1 VFCNETVTY
10 CCSADTDKEHT
21 ARDLQSFRSSFD
33 GIVSKARWLGTQGV
47 NFIVN
52 TWYSKQAMF
61 WLPQGWVPY
70 YAEWVLSFPK
80 APLGS
85 ISVNIWAIACGSV
98 ISLLSEAIAS
108 LWALRITAAAA
119 VDGKQ
124 GKQEM
129 KMQVDAGTK
138 SSAGTSK
145 KEL

>member
-1 VFCNETVTY
+1 MAKEILIVVY
-10 CCSADTDKEHT
+10 LKLAGTDRIYI
-21 ARDLQSFRSSFD
+21 ARDLQGFRASFD

-98 ISLLSEAIAS
+98 ISLISEAIAS
-108 LWALRITAAAA
+108 LWALHVTAAAVA
-119 VDGKQ
+119 VDGKEKVKVPADV
-124 GKQEM
+124 KQ
-129 KMQVDAGTK
+129 KAP
-138 SSAGTSK
+138 AAASK

>member
-1 VFCNETVTY
+1 
-10 CCSADTDKEHT
+10 
-21 ARDLQSFRSSFD
+21 
-33 GIVSKARWLGTQGV
+33 
-47 NFIVN
+47 
-52 TWYSKQAMF
+52 MF

-98 ISLLSEAIAS
+98 ISLMTEAIAS
-108 LWALRITAAAA
+108 LWALRVTAAAA
-119 VDGKQ
+119 SATVETKQ
-124 GKQEM
+124 GK
-129 KMQVDAGTK
+129 KTPLDAGAK